1 MPLFMDVHTIEG
13 GVSVA
18 DVAKAH
24 EADLET
30 QGAHDVRYLR
40 YWVDEEAGKIFC
52 LVEAPDA
59 EAANTVHREAHGLV
73 ADEIFRVAEFD

>member
-1 MPLFMDVHTIEG
+1 MALFMDTHTLEG

-18 DVAKAH
+18 DVAAAH
-24 EADLET
+24 EADLAT
-30 QGAHDVRYLR
+30 QGAHGVDYLR

-59 EAANTVHREAHGLV
+59 EAANAVHREAHGLV
-73 ADEIFRVAEFD
+73 ADEIFRVSEHS